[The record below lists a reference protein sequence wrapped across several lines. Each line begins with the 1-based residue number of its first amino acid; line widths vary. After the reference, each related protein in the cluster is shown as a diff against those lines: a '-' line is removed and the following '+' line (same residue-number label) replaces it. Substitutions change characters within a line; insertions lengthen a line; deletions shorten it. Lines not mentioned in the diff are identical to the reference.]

1 MSRTPADR
9 QERSTSAS
17 EEVGPGRGGNPVVPG
32 TVAPAPAGARYND
45 GLSTRASV
53 SAIAMR
59 RTIGTRSERVRE
71 LIEEGIAT
79 GEFPPGMRLDET
91 ELAER
96 FDVSRTPLREALFQL
111 ASAGIVEMQPR
122 RGTIV
127 AEVTPHRLVEMFE
140 VMGELEAMCGRLA
153 ARRMSPLEHERLMEA
168 HHACQRS
175 CKVMDPDAYYYENER
190 FHHLIYEGSHNDF
203 LTEQASALH
212 RRLRPYRRLQLR
224 VRDRLPTSFHEHEG
238 IVDAIIRGDA
248 DLTAQRLRE
257 HVVVQGQRFADLIAS
272 LADLQRETTRALAAS
287 EGAGK
292 GVGAKAS
299 PLARSRRPAP

>member
-1 MSRTPADR
+1 MTLTGTPPDGGAGRDDVAAPGARSRPQAPDR
-9 QERSTSAS
+9 YNAEDPFFTTSA
-17 EEVGPGRGGNPVVPG
+17 
-32 TVAPAPAGARYND
+32 PAN
-45 GLSTRASV
+45 
-53 SAIAMR
+53 AIMR

-79 GEFPPGMRLDET
+79 GEFPPGMRLDEM

-96 FDVSRTPLREALFQL
+96 FDVSRTPLREALFLL
-111 ASAGIVEMQPR
+111 ASAGIVVMQPR

-153 ARRMSPLEHERLMEA
+153 ARRMSAQEHQRLLET
-168 HHACQRS
+168 HHACERS

-238 IVDAIIRGDA
+238 IVEAIIGGDA

-272 LADLQRETTRALAAS
+272 LADLASGARGGDAAAAAS
-287 EGAGK
+287 ATTSPKTRVAG
-292 GVGAKAS
+292 
-299 PLARSRRPAP
+299 

>member
-1 MSRTPADR
+1 MTLTGTPPDGGAGRDDVAAPGARSRPQAPDR
-9 QERSTSAS
+9 YNAEDPFFTTSA
-17 EEVGPGRGGNPVVPG
+17 
-32 TVAPAPAGARYND
+32 PAN
-45 GLSTRASV
+45 
-53 SAIAMR
+53 AIMR

-79 GEFPPGMRLDET
+79 GEFPPGMRLDEM

-96 FDVSRTPLREALFQL
+96 FDVSRTPLREALFLL
-111 ASAGIVEMQPR
+111 ASAGIVVMQPR

-153 ARRMSPLEHERLMEA
+153 ARRMSAQEHQRLLET
-168 HHACQRS
+168 HHACERS

-224 VRDRLPTSFHEHEG
+224 VRHRLPTSFHEHEG

-272 LADLQRETTRALAAS
+272 LADLQRETTRALAAG
-287 EGAGK
+287 EVAGK
-292 GVGAKAS
+292 VGGAKA
-299 PLARSRRPAP
+299 PPPARSRRPAP

>member
-1 MSRTPADR
+1 VTLTGTPPDGGAGRDDVAAPGARSRPQAPDR
-9 QERSTSAS
+9 YNAEDPFFTTSA
-17 EEVGPGRGGNPVVPG
+17 
-32 TVAPAPAGARYND
+32 PAN
-45 GLSTRASV
+45 
-53 SAIAMR
+53 AIMR

-79 GEFPPGMRLDET
+79 GEFPPGMRLDEM

-96 FDVSRTPLREALFQL
+96 FDVSRTPLREALFLL
-111 ASAGIVEMQPR
+111 ASAGIVVMQPR

-153 ARRMSPLEHERLMEA
+153 ARRMSAQEHQRLLET
-168 HHACQRS
+168 HHACERS

-238 IVDAIIRGDA
+238 IVEAIIGGDA

-272 LADLQRETTRALAAS
+272 LADLRRETLAQAATGAAQKAGSGKALRAVAPVRA
-287 EGAGK
+287 
-292 GVGAKAS
+292 
-299 PLARSRRPAP
+299 RRPAT

>member
-1 MSRTPADR
+1 LSN
-9 QERSTSAS
+9 SVS
-17 EEVGPGRGGNPVVPG
+17 E
-32 TVAPAPAGARYND
+32 
-45 GLSTRASV
+45 

-79 GEFPPGMRLDET
+79 GEFAPGMRLDET
-91 ELAER
+91 DLAER

-140 VMGELEAMCGRLA
+140 VMGELEALCGRLS
-153 ARRMSPLEHERLMEA
+153 ARRMSALDHQHLLEA
-168 HHACQRS
+168 HRACERAAQA
-175 CKVMDPDAYYYENER
+175 MDPDAYYYQNEQ
-190 FHHLIYEGSHNDF
+190 FHQQIYDGSHNGF
-203 LTEQASALH
+203 LREQATALH

-224 VRDRLPTSFHEHEG
+224 VRDRLPTSFREHEG
-238 IVDAIIRGDA
+238 VVEAIIAGDA
-248 DLTAQRLRE
+248 DLAAQRMRE

-272 LADLQRETTRALAAS
+272 LAGLHRES
-287 EGAGK
+287 K
-292 GVGAKAS
+292 Q
-299 PLARSRRPAP
+299 PAN

>member
-1 MSRTPADR
+1 
-9 QERSTSAS
+9 
-17 EEVGPGRGGNPVVPG
+17 
-32 TVAPAPAGARYND
+32 
-45 GLSTRASV
+45 
-53 SAIAMR
+53 MR
-59 RTIGTRSERVRE
+59 RTVGTRSERVRE

-79 GEFPPGMRLDET
+79 GEFAPGMRLDET
-91 ELAER
+91 ELALR

-140 VMGELEAMCGRLA
+140 VMAELEGMCGRLA
-153 ARRMSPLEHERLMEA
+153 ARRMSALEHERLLEA
-168 HHACQRS
+168 HRACQRS
-175 CKVMDPDAYYYENER
+175 CKVLDPDGYYYENER

-203 LTEQASALH
+203 LKEQASALH

-224 VRDRLPTSFHEHEG
+224 VRDRLPTSFSEHEG

-248 DLTAQRLRE
+248 DATAQRLRE

-272 LADLQRETTRALAAS
+272 LADLHRETRALAAGDAAQRS
-287 EGAGK
+287 GM
-292 GVGAKAS
+292 AKA
-299 PLARSRRPAP
+299 PRPPRTPRTPRVAAADGKPRR

>member
-1 MSRTPADR
+1 MSPTPADR
-9 QERSTSAS
+9 QQRSTPASA
-17 EEVGPGRGGNPVVPG
+17 ERGPGHGSTPVASG
-32 TVAPAPAGARYND
+32 TVASAPAAGRYND
-45 GLSTRASV
+45 GLPTSASE

-153 ARRMSPLEHERLMEA
+153 ARRMSSLEHERLMDA
-168 HHACQRS
+168 HHACERS

-248 DLTAQRLRE
+248 ELTAQRLRE

-272 LADLQRETTRALAAS
+272 LADLQRETTRALAAG
-287 EGAGK
+287 EAAGK
-292 GVGAKAS
+292 GGGAKA
-299 PLARSRRPAP
+299 PPPARSRRPAP